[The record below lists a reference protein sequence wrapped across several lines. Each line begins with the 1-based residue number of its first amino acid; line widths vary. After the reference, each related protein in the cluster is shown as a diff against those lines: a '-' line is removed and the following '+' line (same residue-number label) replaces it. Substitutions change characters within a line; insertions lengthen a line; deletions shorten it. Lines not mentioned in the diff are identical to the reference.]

1 MDRLRCLQY
10 FVSAAQLRSFSRA
23 ARALDVSVPAVTKGV
38 NVLERHLGVALF
50 ERSPRGLSL
59 TPQGAAYLESARPV
73 LQQIDEADAAVRRS
87 DRRAEGTVVVVAT
100 QVLARLALAPALP
113 RFLATHPR
121 MAVDLRDNLGQSSAQ
136 ALEDVDVIVALG
148 WSDSNSGVF
157 VARHIGVQHYV
168 VCAAPAYWRRAGVPT
183 HPRSLADHNCIVLR
197 NTSGIAMDVWGFRRG
212 AEEVSVIATGSV
224 VASNAHRDLTVDLA
238 LAGVGVVRASRWS
251 VLPWLESGRL
261 ETVLDDW
268 EPTETPPLVVYF
280 RASARRSARVRAFV
294 DFAAEALAQA
304 ANTGARSTDPGDAD
318 RPAWLIGGYR
328 FPRAS
333 SLLQKVRRG
342 RG

>member
-1 MDRLRCLQY
+1 VDRLRCVQY
-10 FVSAAQLRSFSRA
+10 FVTAARLRSFSRA

-38 NVLERHLGVALF
+38 NVLERHLGVTLF

-59 TPQGAAYLESARPV
+59 TPQGAVYLESAAPV
-73 LQQIDEADAAVRRS
+73 LQRIDEADAAVRGS
-87 DRRAEGTVVVVAT
+87 DRQAEGTVVVVAT

-136 ALEDVDVIVALG
+136 ALEDVDVVVALG
-148 WSDSNSGVF
+148 WGYSDSGSF
-157 VARHIGVQHYV
+157 VARHIGVQRYV
-168 VCAAPAYWRRAGVPT
+168 VCAAPAYWRRAGV
-183 HPRSLADHNCIVLR
+183 HPGSLADHNCIVLR

-212 AEEVSVIATGSV
+212 DEEVSVIATGSV
-224 VASNAHRDLTVDLA
+224 VASNSHRDMITELA
-238 LAGVGVVRASRWS
+238 LAGVGLVRASRWS

-261 ETVLDDW
+261 ETVLGDW
-268 EPTETPPLVVYF
+268 EPTETPPVVVYY

-294 DFAAEALAQA
+294 DFAAEALARA
-304 ANTGARSTDPGDAD
+304 TNADTRSTEPGDAD
-318 RPAWLIGGYR
+318 RPEWLIGGYR

-333 SLLQKVRRG
+333 SLLQKARRG